1 MIAEV
6 LSWKFKDQAGMRTKD
21 GEIVD
26 FPGGIPSQ
34 EDQDLWTAEYNDYIA
49 KTQYKEQR
57 AKAYKP
63 LAEQLDMQY
72 HDSQDGTETWLNH
85 IKEVKAKYPKGGRI
99 TWQS

>member
-34 EDQDLWTAEYNDYIA
+34 EDQDLWTAEYNDYLA
-49 KTQYKEQR
+49 ATQYKEQR

-72 HDSQDGTETWLNH
+72 WDKVNGTDTWKEH
-85 IKEVKAKYPKGGRI
+85 IDAVKAAHPKGAE
-99 TWQS
+99 

>member
-34 EDQDLWTAEYNDYIA
+34 EDQDLWTAEYNNYLA
-49 KTQYKEQR
+49 ATQYKEQR

-72 HDSQDGTETWLNH
+72 WDKVNGTDTWKEH
-85 IKEVKAKYPKGGRI
+85 IDAVKAAHPKGDE
-99 TWQS
+99 

>member
-21 GEIVD
+21 GKIVD

-34 EDQDLWTAEYNDYIA
+34 EDQDLWTAEYNDYLA
-49 KTQYKEQR
+49 ATQYKEQR

-63 LAEQLDMQY
+63 LAEQLDIQY
-72 HDSQDGTETWLNH
+72 WDKVNGTETW
-85 IKEVKAKYPKGGRI
+85 KEQIDAVKDEHPKGDE
-99 TWQS
+99 

>member
-34 EDQDLWTAEYNDYIA
+34 EDQDLWTAEYNDYLA
-49 KTQYKEQR
+49 ATQYKEQR

-72 HDSQDGTETWLNH
+72 WDKVNGTDTWKEH
-85 IKEVKAKYPKGGRI
+85 IDAVKAAHPKGDE
-99 TWQS
+99 

>member
-34 EDQDLWTAEYNDYIA
+34 EDQDLWTAEYNDYLA
-49 KTQYKEQR
+49 ATQYKEQR

-63 LAEQLDMQY
+63 LTEQLDMQY
-72 HDSQDGTETWLNH
+72 WDKVNGTDTWKEH
-85 IKEVKAKYPKGGRI
+85 IDAVKAAHPKGDE
-99 TWQS
+99 